1 MEIQLLHHLP
11 ILLTVTDTV
20 ILILIAILLIFII
33 HHYQCK
39 SFWRRKIY
47 AEIMARENDI
57 NRVGA
62 ELHDEIGPMLSAVK
76 LQVTSLHPEA
86 FQDAVQ
92 IRDSALYI
100 DDVIIQIR
108 EMTNHLK
115 SGLSERKRIAS
126 AIHDFA
132 VHTSKK
138 HGIKVDCEF
147 VTSDLKIAQNKEVYL
162 YRIVQE
168 IFQNCIRINRS
179 TEIGIEIRV
188 RRDKLIILIH
198 ANENSANKY
207 KRLRIE
213 HSDAYLTIGNR
224 VDLLKGSM
232 HIKEIPLKGIF
243 YTLTLPKS

>member
-1 MEIQLLHHLP
+1 
-11 ILLTVTDTV
+11 
-20 ILILIAILLIFII
+20 
-33 HHYQCK
+33 
-39 SFWRRKIY
+39 
-47 AEIMARENDI
+47 
-57 NRVGA
+57 
-62 ELHDEIGPMLSAVK
+62 
-76 LQVTSLHPEA
+76 
-86 FQDAVQ
+86 
-92 IRDSALYI
+92 
-100 DDVIIQIR
+100 
-108 EMTNHLK
+108 MTNHLK